1 MQELLK
7 FGLFGAFHW
16 QKGFSSSIGDHF
28 RVASENRTPLFLFTS
43 AASKSGTTKVLKEKD
58 WKVNIAMGVCSSKDS
73 TGEGPGAARRQ
84 GGREEDER
92 GAERAKFVA
101 TTPTETKNL
110 QLLEAAREGSVSK
123 VEKLLDSGAEANAFY
138 TVEDRSTP
146 LREAVYSGSIVRLRP
161 ARSKAG
167 CYLLFSLHAMLRG
180 CRPGLSAA
188 ASCQR
193 SSYRC

>member
-1 MQELLK
+1 
-7 FGLFGAFHW
+7 
-16 QKGFSSSIGDHF
+16 
-28 RVASENRTPLFLFTS
+28 
-43 AASKSGTTKVLKEKD
+43 
-58 WKVNIAMGVCSSKDS
+58 MGVCSSKDS

-167 CYLLFSLHAMLRG
+167 CYLCCLFMLCCVAVAQDLVRLLLAKGARIDAKDHDSCNVLHAA
-180 CRPGLSAA
+180 CR
-188 ASCQR
+188 
-193 SSYRC
+193 